1 MTEINKDTAR
11 RSTSETFNA
20 NLKET
25 ELKEI
30 TLNNF
35 KLKDSIVF
43 RWSCDICGGDDD
55 SGCLYFDPSE
65 CPKRN

>member
-1 MTEINKDTAR
+1 MTETKKDTVKK
-11 RSTSETFNA
+11 SFSKTFSS
-20 NLKET
+20 NLRET
-25 ELKEI
+25 EVKEI

-35 KLKDSIVF
+35 KLKNNIVC